1 MTIEFADPGYD
12 PTLLFIGL
20 AIMGLP
26 LLVALIAGIAYFAR
40 STVDSDADVTANW
53 ALLVAA
59 VFAVFFVGGMGGAGG
74 ANVYHDRV
82 QESLYETLDEAGF
95 TQIEIVESESSG
107 DPERMT
113 GLLNGKPFVG
123 TITNL
128 NYPKDY
134 TYKVSALT
142 E

>member
-26 LLVALIAGIAYFAR
+26 LLVALIAGLTFFGR
-40 STVDSDADVTANW
+40 SRSHSNADVVSYWSLA
-53 ALLVAA
+53 VAA
-59 VFAVFFVGGMGGAGG
+59 LFALFFVAGMGGGG
-74 ANVYHDRV
+74 GSSTYQDRV
-82 QESLYETLDEAGF
+82 QESLYGALEEAGF
-95 TQIEIVESESSG
+95 TQIEIVDSESSE

-128 NYPKDY
+128 DYPKDY